1 MFLIKLLALPLIIA
15 VTLIQWVA
23 IFLTS
28 FSAILFDLLAGIIFM
43 ITLAGLKKRLAAF
56 SKKYP
61 DLCQMEK
68 PEHLGGVSYLIDKS
82 RLSIR
87 LQPPY
92 SEERRQK
99 ASQYARR
106 NGFSGKTK

>member
-43 ITLAGLKKRLAAF
+43 ITLAGLMFGVCTGMEALKMLAVSFAIFIIPQIAEWLIERNVYKRLVTN
-56 SKKYP
+56 SP
-61 DLCQMEK
+61 DNEYKLLVRQ
-68 PEHLGGVSYLIDKS
+68 IT
-82 RLSIR
+82 
-87 LQPPY
+87 
-92 SEERRQK
+92 EEDLRD
-99 ASQYARR
+99 AR
-106 NGFSGKTK
+106 

>member
-43 ITLAGLKKRLAAF
+43 ITLAGLMFGVCTGMEALKMLAVSFAIFIIPQIAEWLIERIVDISIGVNHRWRCIWKR
-56 SKKYP
+56 
-61 DLCQMEK
+61 
-68 PEHLGGVSYLIDKS
+68 
-82 RLSIR
+82 
-87 LQPPY
+87 
-92 SEERRQK
+92 RRCFQHSP
-99 ASQYARR
+99 AI
-106 NGFSGKTK
+106 

>member
-43 ITLAGLKKRLAAF
+43 ITLAGLMFGVCTGMEALKNAGSQLCNLHHP
-56 SKKYP
+56 P
-61 DLCQMEK
+61 D
-68 PEHLGGVSYLIDKS
+68 
-82 RLSIR
+82 
-87 LQPPY
+87 
-92 SEERRQK
+92 
-99 ASQYARR
+99 
-106 NGFSGKTK
+106 SGMAD